1 MNTEKK
7 ITPYS
12 SWFLS
17 RPKTSGILVFLFIFA
32 ILDLAVMLR
41 YQVLKKSETNEMT
54 IALNIVEQNIEQSL
68 KNSYATTIGLALT
81 IDDNGEPK
89 NFQAVG
95 RQLLNSNNFIDAVQL
110 VPNGVIK
117 YTYPMTGNEAAT
129 NFNILKS
136 PVHRG
141 AALKAIASKKMYY
154 VGPVELKQGGLGI
167 VGRLPVYK
175 KDKFWGFSAVII
187 KFSRFVKSTGIETF
201 HNQNFYFQF
210 SKRNIET
217 QKEEFFLPGPQDFKS
232 KLYKSVSIPEGDWKL
247 YVIRKND
254 LQIIKSLTPIFLLA
268 MLMASICGVFVI
280 SFLKR
285 PSQLQ
290 NQVKIQTDK
299 LLKNELFFKSI
310 FEHAGLGITH
320 TNSIKGNFI
329 DANDKFCEL
338 IGYTQEEIKKIT
350 FMMITHPDDLDAD
363 LKKMEL
369 LKEGKLGGF
378 SLEKRYFHKK
388 GTIIW
393 VNITVTP
400 LWEKDE
406 MPNTHMTIVEDIT
419 KRKEYEFALVNS
431 QNNIES
437 LINTIDG
444 IVWEGYPDKPGV
456 TFISKKSEAIL
467 GYKSEEW
474 LENEDFWYNHMHP
487 EDRDWVTAQTSE
499 YSKKRTPHV
508 LEYRMID
515 KSGNTVWLQDIVSI
529 FVEND
534 NSIKFRGILID
545 ITQNKQF
552 ELELNNTLNLVTQQ
566 NKRLLDFSY
575 IVSHNLRSHTS
586 NIQSLATLIE
596 ESDDET
602 EKTELLALLKSVS
615 DTLHKTMD
623 NLNEVVS
630 IQTQVNPVIES
641 LELQPVISKTLEILS
656 NQIKSSKAKII
667 NNVPG
672 SVTVNYNPAYLD
684 SVILNFILNAVRYHH
699 PERNPVIELNSYEE
713 KEYIVLEIKDNG
725 IGIDLKKNGK
735 KLFGMYKT
743 FTNNPESKGIGLFIS
758 KNQIDTM
765 QGKVTV
771 ESEINV
777 GTTFKIYFKK

>member
-17 RPKTSGILVFLFIFA
+17 RPKSSGILVFLFIFA
-32 ILDLAVMLR
+32 LLNLIVLLR

-81 IDDNGEPK
+81 IDDKGEPK
-89 NFQAVG
+89 NFESVG
-95 RQLLNSNNFIDAVQL
+95 KQLLGSNNFIDAVQL

-117 YTYPMTGNEAAT
+117 YTYPMAGNEAAT

-136 PVHRG
+136 PLHRE
-141 AALKAIASKKMYY
+141 AALKAIDSKKMYY

-175 KDKFWGFSAVII
+175 KDKFWGFAAVII

-201 HNQNFYFQF
+201 DRQNFYFQF
-210 SKRNIET
+210 SKIDPNT
-217 QKEEFFLPGPQDFKS
+217 KKEEFFLQNKSDFRNKFFKS
-232 KLYKSVSIPEGDWKL
+232 ASIPEGDWKL
-247 YVIRKND
+247 YIIRKND
-254 LQIIKSLTPIFLLA
+254 FQALKSMAPIFLLA
-268 MLMASICGVFVI
+268 LLLASLCGVFVT

-320 TNSIKGNFI
+320 TNSIAGTFI
-329 DANDKFCEL
+329 DANNKFCEL
-338 IGYTQEEIKKIT
+338 IGYTQEEIKKMN

-363 LKKMEL
+363 LKRMKSL
-369 LKEGKLGGF
+369 REGELGGF
-378 SLEKRYFHKK
+378 SLEKRYFHKN
-388 GTIIW
+388 GNIIW

-406 MPNTHMTIVEDIT
+406 TPNTHMTIVEDIT
-419 KRKEYEFALVNS
+419 KRKEYEFALVHS

-467 GYKSEEW
+467 GYTSKEW
-474 LENEDFWYNHMHP
+474 LENEDFWFDHMHP
-487 EDRDWVTAQTSE
+487 EDREWVAAQTSE
-499 YSKKRTPHV
+499 CSKTRTPHV

-515 KSGNTVWLQDIVSI
+515 KSGNTVWLRDIVSI
-529 FVEND
+529 FVESD
-534 NSIKFRGILID
+534 GSIKFRGILID
-545 ITQNKQF
+545 ITQTKQF
-552 ELELNNTLNLVTQQ
+552 ELDLNNSLNLVTQQ

-602 EKTELLALLKSVS
+602 EKTEFLTLLKSVS
-615 DTLHKTMD
+615 EALNKTMD

-630 IQTQVNPVIES
+630 IQTHINPVIETLS
-641 LELQPVISKTLEILS
+641 LTEVIDKTLEVLS
-656 NQIKSSKAKII
+656 NQIKISHAQII
-667 NNVPG
+667 NTIDK

-684 SVILNFILNAVRYHH
+684 SVMLNFILNAVRYRH

-765 QGKVTV
+765 QGKVAV
-771 ESEINV
+771 ESEINI